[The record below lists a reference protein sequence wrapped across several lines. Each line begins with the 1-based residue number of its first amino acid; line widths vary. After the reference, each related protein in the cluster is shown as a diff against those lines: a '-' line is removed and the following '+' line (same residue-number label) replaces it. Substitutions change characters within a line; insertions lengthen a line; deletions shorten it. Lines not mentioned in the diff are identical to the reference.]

1 LRIELMKMFL
11 DSSAFAKRFVDET
24 GSDKVED
31 ACAEASELGL
41 SVICVPEIISAL
53 NRRRRERALSAKQYA
68 EAKQRLL
75 DDVRDAD
82 IINLAVPVVGS
93 AIGVLEESP
102 VRAMVALHIACALEW
117 GAQLFVSSD
126 QKQLAAARR
135 AGMKTRAV

>member
-1 LRIELMKMFL
+1 MKTFF
-11 DSSAFAKRFVDET
+11 DSSAFAKRFVDEA

-31 ACAEASELGL
+31 TCAQASELGL

-53 NRRRRERALSAKQYA
+53 NRLRRERSLTATQYA

-82 IINLAVPVVGS
+82 IINLAVSVVGS
-93 AIGVLEESP
+93 SIGVLEKSP
-102 VRAMVALHIACALEW
+102 VRAMDALHIACALEW

-126 QKQLAAARR
+126 KKQLSAARR
-135 AGMKTRAV
+135 AGMKTHAV

>member
-1 LRIELMKMFL
+1 MKTFL
-11 DSSAFAKRFVDET
+11 DSSAFAKRFVDEA

-31 ACAEASELGL
+31 TCAQASELGL

-53 NRRRRERALSAKQYA
+53 NRRRRERSLTAAQYA
-68 EAKQRLL
+68 EAKQQLL

-93 AIGVLEESP
+93 AIGVLEASP
-102 VRAMVALHIACALEW
+102 VRAMDALHIACALEW

-126 QKQLAAARR
+126 KKQLSAARA
-135 AGMKTRAV
+135 AGMKTHQV

>member
-1 LRIELMKMFL
+1 MKTFL
-11 DSSAFAKRFVDET
+11 DSSAFAKRFVDEA

-31 ACAEASELGL
+31 TCAQASELGL

-53 NRRRRERALSAKQYA
+53 NRRRRERSLTSTQYA

-102 VRAMVALHIACALEW
+102 VRAMDALHIACALEW

-126 QKQLAAARR
+126 KKQLSAARR
-135 AGMKTRAV
+135 AGMKTHAV

>member
-1 LRIELMKMFL
+1 MKTFL
-11 DSSAFAKRFVDET
+11 DSSAFAKRFVDEA

-31 ACAEASELGL
+31 TCAQASELGL

-53 NRRRRERALSAKQYA
+53 NRLRRERSLTSNQYA

-93 AIGVLEESP
+93 AIGVLEKSP
-102 VRAMVALHIACALEW
+102 VRAMDALHIACALEW

-126 QKQLAAARR
+126 KKQLSAARR
-135 AGMKTRAV
+135 AGMKTHAV

>member
-1 LRIELMKMFL
+1 MKTFL
-11 DSSAFAKRFVDET
+11 DSSAFAKRFVDEV

-31 ACAEASELGL
+31 TCAKASELGL
-41 SVICVPEIISAL
+41 SVICVPEIVSAL
-53 NRRRRERALSAKQYA
+53 NRRRRERSLTATQYA

-93 AIGVLEESP
+93 AIGVLEASP
-102 VRAMVALHIACALEW
+102 VRAMDALHIACALEW

-126 QKQLAAARR
+126 KKQLSAARR
-135 AGMKTRAV
+135 AGMKTHQV